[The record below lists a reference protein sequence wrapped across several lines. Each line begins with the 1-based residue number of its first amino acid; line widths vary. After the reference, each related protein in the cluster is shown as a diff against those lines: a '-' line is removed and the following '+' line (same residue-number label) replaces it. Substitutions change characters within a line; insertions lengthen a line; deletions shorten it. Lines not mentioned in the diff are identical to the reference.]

1 MERGERLANYIEDK
15 GYKVTSLAK
24 ESGVPYTTIRSMIER
39 NLNNASIDNTI
50 RICKVLGIS
59 VEDLL
64 KEEVA
69 RIDRISEDRA
79 EYSLD
84 SSTYDFYPVT
94 VAAGL
99 PSTIDGFTSNN
110 VGNIKVPDSI
120 MGKWAGQQD
129 IYMMRING
137 DSMNNIFPSGSM
149 IAVKKI
155 EVDSLK
161 DDDIV
166 VFSNEHEYSVKRFYD
181 DKENQR
187 LIFSP
192 DSKDRS
198 FLDYSIS
205 YEEAKNLKIHGK
217 VVIYIVEQD

>member
-64 KEEVA
+64 KEEVSG
-69 RIDRISEDRA
+69 IDRISEDRA
-79 EYSLD
+79 EYSLV